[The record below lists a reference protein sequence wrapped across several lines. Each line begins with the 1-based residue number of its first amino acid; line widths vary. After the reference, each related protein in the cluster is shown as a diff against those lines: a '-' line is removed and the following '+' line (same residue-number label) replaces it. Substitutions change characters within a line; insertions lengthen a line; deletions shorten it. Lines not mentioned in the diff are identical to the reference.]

1 MARPISLQIHI
12 DALRHNLAVVRRQAP
27 NARVWAVAKA
37 RGYGHGIDAAVR
49 GFGAADGLAVLDLEE
64 AEQARTMGWDKPILM
79 IEGAFSGDELARF
92 SALRLES
99 VVCTPPQMEMLQTSN
114 HLPTRVWVKFNTGM
128 NRLGLSD
135 RLSDEELMKVIAPI
149 AQRVMQPIGLMTH
162 FSDADTD
169 QGWCH
174 QAARFQ
180 TLTERISARL
190 SAAQTQGPRSMA
202 NSAATL
208 CHPQTHADWVRP
220 GIALYGASP
229 FMGQP
234 DKTAAAFGLRA
245 GQSLMSQLVAVQAV
259 RAGESVGYG
268 SRWTAKRPSRIGV
281 IACGY
286 GDGYPRSAPDGTPV
300 CVADVLVPLAGR
312 VSMDLLTVDLTDH
325 PGASIGDPV
334 ELWGHRVAIDDVA
347 SRSGTIGYEL
357 MTGVTARVPRVIVEE

>member
-12 DALRHNLAVVRRQAP
+12 DALRHNLAVVRRRAP
-27 NARVWAVAKA
+27 NAKVWAVAKA

-49 GFGAADGLAVLDLEE
+49 GFAAADGLAVLDLEE
-64 AEQARTMGWDKPILM
+64 AEQARAMGWDKPILM
-79 IEGAFSGDELARF
+79 IEGAFSSDELARF
-92 SALRLES
+92 AALSLES
-99 VVCTPPQMEMLQTSN
+99 VLCTPPQLEMLRTSD
-114 HLPTRVWVKFNTGM
+114 HLPARVWVKFNTGM

-135 RLSDEELMKVIAPI
+135 HLSDEELIRDIAPI
-149 AQRVMQPIGLMTH
+149 AQRVTQPIGLMTH

-169 QGWCH
+169 RGWCD
-174 QAARFQ
+174 QAARFDA
-180 TLTERISARL
+180 LTARIRARL
-190 SAAQTQGPRSMA
+190 PGTQAQGPRSMA

-229 FMGQP
+229 FVEQS
-234 DKTAAAFGLRA
+234 DKTSAAFGLRA
-245 GQSLMSQLVAVQAV
+245 GQSLVSQLVAVQSI

-325 PGASIGDPV
+325 PGASLGDPV
-334 ELWGHRVAIDDVA
+334 ELWGHRVAIDEVA

-357 MTGVTARVPRVIVEE
+357 MTGVTARVPRVVVES